1 MFNMLKNQ
9 KAWIT
14 MYFDDNSVKCLQTT
28 LNKDILASFG
38 VTPKAGYLYDLER
51 GEYVAFREDA
61 STINVTAEKPEF
73 EDEVINFANR
83 FI

>member
-1 MFNMLKNQ
+1 MLAMLKNQ
-9 KAWIT
+9 KAWVT
-14 MYFDDNSVKCLQTT
+14 MHFDDNSVKCIQTT

-38 VTPKAGYLYDLER
+38 VTPKAGYFYDLVR

-61 STINVTAEKPEF
+61 IKVDVTTEKPIF